1 MSALDPAGS
10 TSGGL
15 AKRGLRVRPGD
26 FLFRALTT
34 LAAITVV
41 VLVVLIV
48 YEVIRQARPAIQYFG
63 APFIWETVWDPI
75 KGVFGAWTFIV
86 GTIVSSFLAI
96 LLATPL
102 SIAIALFLTEI
113 APKWLRAPIATLVEL
128 LAAIPSVVL
137 GLWGILVLGPVL
149 ESTIE
154 PWLIKWFGW
163 IPYFSGSPSQ
173 VGMLNAVLILT
184 IMIIPIVSSITR
196 ELFLHVPKDL
206 KEGALG
212 LGTTRWEAIR
222 GVVIPYC
229 APGIVA
235 AVILGIGRAVGEA
248 IAVTQVIGNGTHITW
263 SIYAP
268 ANSLAAKIANS
279 YQGAA
284 THLEGSAL
292 LYLALIL
299 LVLAL
304 FTNGAAQIVIRRAEK
319 RGVL

>member
-1 MSALDPAGS
+1 M
-10 TSGGL
+10 
-15 AKRGLRVRPGD
+15 RPGD
-26 FLFRALTT
+26 FSFRALTT
-34 LAAITVV
+34 LAAATVV
-41 VLVVLIV
+41 VLVVMIA
-48 YEVIRQARPAIQYFG
+48 YEVLRQAWPAIQHFG
-63 APFIWETVWDPI
+63 ISFVWTDVWNPI
-75 KGVFGAWTFIV
+75 KGEFGAWQFIV
-86 GTIVSSFLAI
+86 GTVVSSFFAI

-102 SIAIALFLTEI
+102 SIAIALFLTEL
-113 APKWLRAPIATLVEL
+113 APKWLSGPVATLVEL

-154 PWLIKWFGW
+154 PWLQKWFGW
-163 IPYFSGSPSQ
+163 LQIFSGQPSP
-173 VGMLNAVLILT
+173 VGMLNAILILT
-184 IMIIPIVSSITR
+184 IMIIPIVSAITR
-196 ELFLHVPKDL
+196 ELFLRVPKEL

-248 IAVTQVIGNGTHITW
+248 IAVAQVSGNGTTIQR
-263 SIYAP
+263 SFFAP
-268 ANSLAAKIANS
+268 TNTLAAKIANS
-279 YQGAA
+279 YQGAS
-284 THLEGSAL
+284 TKLEGDSL

-299 LVLAL
+299 LILAL
-304 FTNGAAQIVIRRAEK
+304 FVNGAAQVVIRRAEK

>member
-1 MSALDPAGS
+1 M
-10 TSGGL
+10 
-15 AKRGLRVRPGD
+15 RPGD
-26 FLFRALTT
+26 LIFRALTT
-34 LAAITVV
+34 LAAAFVV
-41 VLVVLIV
+41 VLVVMIAW
-48 YEVIRQARPAIQYFG
+48 EVLRQAWPAIQHFG
-63 APFIWETVWDPI
+63 IAFVWGDVWDPI

-86 GTIVSSFLAI
+86 GTIVSSFFAI
-96 LLATPL
+96 LLAAPL
-102 SIAIALFLTEI
+102 AIAIALFITEL
-113 APKWLRAPIATLVEL
+113 APRWLRGPVATLIDL

-154 PWLIKWFGW
+154 PWLNKWLGW
-163 IPYFSGSPSQ
+163 LPLFSGSPSQ
-173 VGMLNAVLILT
+173 AGMLNAILILT
-184 IMIIPIVSSITR
+184 IMIIPIVSAISR
-196 ELFLHVPKDL
+196 ELFLRVPKEL
-206 KEGALG
+206 REGSLA

-229 APGIVA
+229 GPGIVA
-235 AVILGIGRAVGEA
+235 AIILGTGRAVGEA
-248 IAVTQVIGNGTHITW
+248 IAVTQVMGNGT
-263 SIYAP
+263 SISRSLFAP

-284 THLEGSAL
+284 TKLEGESL

-304 FTNGAAQIVIRRAEK
+304 LTNMAAQVVIRRAER

>member
-1 MSALDPAGS
+1 
-10 TSGGL
+10 
-15 AKRGLRVRPGD
+15 V
-26 FLFRALTT
+26 TT
-34 LAAITVV
+34 LAAVFVV
-41 VLVVLIV
+41 ALVVMIV
-48 YEVIRQARPAIQYFG
+48 YEVVRQAWPAIQHFG
-63 APFIWETVWDPI
+63 ISFVWTDVWNPI
-75 KGVFGAWTFIV
+75 KGEFGAWQFIV
-86 GTIVSSFLAI
+86 GTVVSSFFAI
-96 LLATPL
+96 LLATPI
-102 SIAIALFLTEI
+102 SIAIALFLTEL
-113 APKWLRAPIATLVEL
+113 APKWLRGPVATLVEL

-149 ESTIE
+149 ASDIE
-154 PWLIKWFGW
+154 PWLNKWFGW
-163 IPYFSGSPSQ
+163 LQVFSGQPSP
-173 VGMLNAVLILT
+173 VGMLNAILILT
-184 IMIIPIVSSITR
+184 IMIVPIVSAITR

-248 IAVTQVIGNGTHITW
+248 IAVAQVSGNGTTIQR
-263 SIYAP
+263 SFFAP
-268 ANSLAAKIANS
+268 TNTLAAKIANS

-284 THLEGSAL
+284 TKLEGDSL

-299 LVLAL
+299 LILAL
-304 FTNGAAQIVIRRAEK
+304 FVNGMAQVVIRRAEK

>member
-1 MSALDPAGS
+1 MSTLDPASGAR
-10 TSGGL
+10 GGL
-15 AKRGLRVRPGD
+15 SRGLRVRPGD
-26 FLFRALTT
+26 LIFRLLT
-34 LAAITVV
+34 LAAAVSVV
-41 VLVVLIV
+41 ALVVMIA
-48 YEVIRQARPAIQYFG
+48 YEVLKQAWPAIQEYG
-63 APFIWETVWDPI
+63 LAFIWGDVWDPI

-86 GTIVSSFLAI
+86 GTIVSASFAI
-96 LLATPL
+96 LVAAPL

-113 APKWLRAPIATLVEL
+113 APKWLSGPIATLVEL

-163 IPYFSGSPSQ
+163 IPLFSGSPSQ
-173 VGMLNAVLILT
+173 VGMLNAILILT
-184 IMIIPIVSSITR
+184 IMIIPIVSAITR
-196 ELFLHVPKDL
+196 ELFLRVPKEL

-229 APGIVA
+229 GPGIVA
-235 AVILGIGRAVGEA
+235 AIILGTGRAVGEA
-248 IAVTQVIGNGTHITW
+248 IAVSQVIGNGTSISR

-268 ANSLAAKIANS
+268 ANTLAAKIANS
-279 YQGAA
+279 YQGAS
-284 THLEGSAL
+284 TKLEGESL

-304 FTNGAAQIVIRRAEK
+304 ITNMAAQVVIRRAEK

>member
-1 MSALDPAGS
+1 M
-10 TSGGL
+10 
-15 AKRGLRVRPGD
+15 RPGD

-34 LAAITVV
+34 LAAAFVV
-41 VLVVLIV
+41 VLVVMIV
-48 YEVIRQARPAIQYFG
+48 YEVLRQAWPAIQHFG
-63 APFIWETVWDPI
+63 ISFVWTDVWNPI
-75 KGVFGAWTFIV
+75 KGAFGAWQFIV
-86 GTIVSSFLAI
+86 GTVVSSFFAI
-96 LLATPL
+96 LLATPI
-102 SIAIALFLTEI
+102 SIAIALFLTEL
-113 APKWLRAPIATLVEL
+113 APKWLRGPVATLVEL

-149 ESTIE
+149 ASDIE
-154 PWLIKWFGW
+154 PWLNKWFGW
-163 IPYFSGSPSQ
+163 LQVFSGQPSP
-173 VGMLNAVLILT
+173 VGMLNAILILT
-184 IMIIPIVSSITR
+184 IMIMPIVSAITR

-248 IAVTQVIGNGTHITW
+248 IAVAQVSGNGTTIQR
-263 SIYAP
+263 SFFAP
-268 ANSLAAKIANS
+268 TNTLAAKIANS

-284 THLEGSAL
+284 TKLEGDSL

-299 LVLAL
+299 LILAL
-304 FTNGAAQIVIRRAEK
+304 FVNGMAQVVIRRAEK

>member
-1 MSALDPAGS
+1 M
-10 TSGGL
+10 
-15 AKRGLRVRPGD
+15 
-26 FLFRALTT
+26 
-34 LAAITVV
+34 VV
-41 VLVVLIV
+41 ILIV
-48 YEVIRQARPAIQYFG
+48 YEVVRQAWPAIQHFG
-63 APFIWETVWDPI
+63 ISFVWTDVWDPI
-75 KGVFGAWTFIV
+75 TGAFGAWQFIV
-86 GTIVSSFLAI
+86 GTIVSSFFAI

-102 SIAIALFLTEI
+102 SIAIALFLTEL
-113 APKWLRAPIATLVEL
+113 APKWLRGPVATLVEL

-149 ESTIE
+149 DSTIE
-154 PWLIKWFGW
+154 PWLNNWFGW
-163 IPYFSGSPSQ
+163 LPLFSGQPSP
-173 VGMLNAVLILT
+173 VGMLNAILILT
-184 IMIIPIVSSITR
+184 IMIVPIVSAITR
-196 ELFLHVPKDL
+196 ELFLRVPKEL

-248 IAVTQVIGNGTHITW
+248 IAVAQVSGNGTTIQR
-263 SIYAP
+263 SLFAP
-268 ANSLAAKIANS
+268 TNTLAAKIANS

-284 THLEGSAL
+284 TKLEGDSL

-304 FTNGAAQIVIRRAEK
+304 FTNAAAQVVIRRAEK

>member
-1 MSALDPAGS
+1 M
-10 TSGGL
+10 
-15 AKRGLRVRPGD
+15 
-26 FLFRALTT
+26 
-34 LAAITVV
+34 
-41 VLVVLIV
+41 LIA
-48 YEVIRQARPAIQYFG
+48 YEVLRQAWPAIQTFG
-63 APFIWETVWDPI
+63 ISFVWTDVWNPI
-75 KGVFGAWTFIV
+75 RGEFGAWQFIV
-86 GTIVSSFLAI
+86 GTVVSSFFAI
-96 LLATPL
+96 LLATPI
-102 SIAIALFLTEI
+102 SIAIALFLTEL
-113 APKWLRAPIATLVEL
+113 APKWLRGPVATLVEL

-149 ESTIE
+149 ASDIE
-154 PWLIKWFGW
+154 PWLNKWFGW
-163 IPYFSGSPSQ
+163 LQVFSGQPSP
-173 VGMLNAVLILT
+173 VGMLNAILILT
-184 IMIIPIVSSITR
+184 IMIVPIVSAITR

-248 IAVTQVIGNGTHITW
+248 IAVAQVSGNGTTIQR
-263 SIYAP
+263 SFFAP
-268 ANSLAAKIANS
+268 TNTLAAKIANS

-284 THLEGSAL
+284 TKLEGDSL

-299 LVLAL
+299 LILAL
-304 FTNGAAQIVIRRAEK
+304 FVNGMAQVVIRRAEK